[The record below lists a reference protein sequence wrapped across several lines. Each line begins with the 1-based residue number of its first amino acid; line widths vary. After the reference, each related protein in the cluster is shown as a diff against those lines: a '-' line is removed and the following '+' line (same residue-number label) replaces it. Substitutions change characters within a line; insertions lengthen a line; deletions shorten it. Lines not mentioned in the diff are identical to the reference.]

1 MEKLSRVKKFEDLR
15 NSIDAGHDEIQNNKP
30 NDSYNRDLEN
40 INATLFKKMSLED
53 EKIHTPEREK
63 ITRINEPE
71 NPSNDFQNEYL
82 DDFLNEVKQYNLTKG
97 TRECEDTQIDI
108 LHQLQSNNRPS
119 RSQYVE
125 DIQEERM
132 NKPSIEDMVNTMSHD
147 DIAKEV
153 KSLLDESTAKQPMF
167 QQPIQDTPV
176 YNVPKREQE
185 PTPVY
190 EAPQPQS
197 YIPEPKPIVE
207 EPVYKEPVM
216 QQEYREPVAEQKIV
230 APMEPQSSY
239 TLEEKRENL
248 LHQKLVE
255 ETQQLRRQLDEYEDE
270 LTDLSD
276 GVEKNNRILN
286 VILCCLILA
295 LLAVIAFVII
305 MLVKAGG
312 TL

>member
-15 NSIDAGHDEIQNNKP
+15 NSIDTGNDETQSNKV
-30 NDSYNRDLEN
+30 NDSHNRDLEN
-40 INATLFKKMSLED
+40 INASLFKKMNLE
-53 EKIHTPEREK
+53 EEQIHTPEREK
-63 ITRINEPE
+63 VTRVVETE
-71 NPSNDFQNEYL
+71 NLSNDFQNEYL
-82 DDFLNEVKQYNLTKG
+82 DDFLNEVKQYNLSKG

-108 LHQLQSNNRPS
+108 LHQLQGNNRPS
-119 RSQYVE
+119 RSHYVE
-125 DIQEERM
+125 DIHEV
-132 NKPSIEDMVNTMSHD
+132 KPSIEDMVNTMSNE

-153 KSLLDESTAKQPMF
+153 KSLLNESTAKQPMF
-167 QQPIQDTPV
+167 EQVVKEQPV
-176 YNVPKREQE
+176 YSVPKREPE
-185 PTPVY
+185 FTPVFEQMQQPY
-190 EAPQPQS
+190 TPQTQTIQPA
-197 YIPEPKPIVE
+197 YE
-207 EPVYKEPVM
+207 EPSVPREYLDMPIEKEPILTTDV
-216 QQEYREPVAEQKIV
+216 KN
-230 APMEPQSSY
+230 SS

-286 VILCCLILA
+286 VILCCLIIA
-295 LLAVIAFVII
+295 LLAVIAFVIV